1 MSPYAAAG
9 MLEVAHRLGLL
20 PAMKDSTRHAIIAGL
35 VGYGIGTENP
45 PEPPRG
51 GRSGN
56 TELREAYLRELQ
68 RRVAAENAL
77 RQRDYDDRMRF
88 ILAQAA
94 AASKAR

>member
-1 MSPYAAAG
+1 MAMSPYAAAG
-9 MLEVAHRLGLL
+9 MLEVAHHLGLL
-20 PAMKDSTRHAIIAGL
+20 PAMKDSTRHAIMAGL

-45 PEPPRG
+45 PPAPQ
-51 GRSGN
+51 GN
-56 TELREAYLRELQ
+56 ARELREAYLQELQ